1 MAARTLTL
9 ASPCA
14 ITPEMVIFGCAPIG
28 NLYTAV
34 SDDDAIAA
42 LRLAF
47 RRGVRQFDTAPL
59 YGYGLSEERLARAL
73 SAPEFAAEA
82 QIATKVGRVT
92 VPLAAVAQLTADRAA
107 RVEHNAAM
115 RAIYPQ
121 SLDNTVLI
129 DYSAAGVRESVAASA
144 ARLGASL
151 RTACLRVHDAD
162 TEERVAE
169 LLGGGGVEELVR
181 MRDVERAI
189 GAVSLGM
196 NDAALM
202 LRLVQAYP
210 VGTFDNVLLA
220 GSFNLLTRVGAE
232 LLAECEARGIAV
244 QLAGVFAS
252 GCLWG
257 GSHFRYAPASERVR
271 ARVAEWQAFC
281 DARGVSLQ
289 AAALAFAFRP
299 RVVTH
304 VAIGMRTEA
313 EVEQNL
319 ALLSAASAIGEAFWR
334 EAEIARLLV
343 NDVE

>member
-1 MAARTLTL
+1 MAASMILTRR
-9 ASPCA
+9 A
-14 ITPEMVIFGCAPIG
+14 ITPDMVIFGCAPIG

-34 SDDDAIAA
+34 NDYDAIAA
-42 LRLAF
+42 LQLAF
-47 RRGVRQFDTAPL
+47 RRGVRLFDTAPL

-73 SAPEFAAEA
+73 SASEFANDA
-82 QIATKVGRVT
+82 QIVTKVGRVT
-92 VPLAAVAQLTADRAA
+92 VPLSAVAQLAPDRAA

-129 DYSAAGVRESVAASA
+129 DYSAAGVHESVAASG
-144 ARLGASL
+144 ARLGRSL
-151 RTACLRVHDAD
+151 RVVGLRVHDAD
-162 TEERVAE
+162 TEERVTQ
-169 LLGGGGVEELVR
+169 LLSGGGVEELVR
-181 MRDVERAI
+181 MRDIERSI

-196 NDAALM
+196 NDPVLM
-202 LRLVQAYP
+202 LRLVRAYP

-220 GSFNLLTRVGAE
+220 GSFNLLTRAGAA
-232 LLAECEARGIAV
+232 LLAECEARNIAV

-257 GSHFRYAPASERVR
+257 GAHFRYAPASECVR
-271 ARVAEWQAFC
+271 LRVAEWQAFC
-281 DARGVSLQ
+281 DARGVTLQ

-319 ALLSAASAIGEAFWR
+319 ALLSAASAIDEAFWR
-334 EAEIARLLV
+334 EAEIAQLLA